1 MATITA
7 VSFYARQ
14 RVSDTNWVMFVRGV
28 RRDGSVAWEKSVTI
42 SADQVKGLEDLLQNA
57 QVLLAANPD
66 RIPTTSV

>member
-66 RIPTTSV
+66 RVPTTSV